1 LTRAS
6 VLLAALL
13 GAACQKEKALEPEAP
28 KGASLFE
35 VPKDQQAK
43 LTVVSVEKRAIAR
56 PLHVPAVVAFNE
68 LKTSDVVPLVS
79 GRVTKLLVNEGDHV
93 TAGQPL
99 LSIASPDSSDNTA
112 NLKRDRATL
121 ANKQTVLRRDQDLYE
136 HKAISLEELQ
146 SAQLDVTSAQA
157 TLEDDEAHVKI
168 AGTGAASASLR
179 SPISGIIAARHVSVG
194 EAVQSG
200 GNSVFT
206 VTDPTLIWV
215 VAHVYPEDVRRVAV
229 GDSAEIHSAATIGPM
244 SGKVTYIGAVID
256 TDTLTVPIRIA
267 VPNANGILKAG
278 LYVDASITPV
288 KTEDAELLPLSAL
301 LRDSDNL
308 PFVYLE
314 MGQGKFGRRHITI
327 GDQVG
332 DQIMIQDGL
341 KAGERVLASGALF
354 IQFADGLEH

>member
-1 LTRAS
+1 MTGTRL
-6 VLLAALL
+6 LLAMLFL
-13 GAACQKEKALEPEAP
+13 AACQKEKSVEPPPSAGP
-28 KGASLFE
+28 SLFE
-35 VPKDQQAK
+35 VPKEQLAK
-43 LTVVSVEKRAIAR
+43 LQVLSVERRAIAR

-99 LSIASPDSSDNTA
+99 LNIASPDSSDNTA
-112 NLKRDRATL
+112 NLKRDKATL

-146 SAQLDVTSAQA
+146 SAQLEVTAAQA
-157 TLEDDEAHVKI
+157 TLEDDGAHVKI
-168 AGTGAASASLR
+168 AGSGSASASLR

-229 GDSAEIHSAATIGPM
+229 GDAAEIHSAATSGPM
-244 SGKVTYIGAVID
+244 SGKVTYIGAIID

-278 LYVDASITPV
+278 LYVDASITPAR
-288 KTEDAELLPLSAL
+288 TEDAELLPLASL

-314 MGQGKFGRRHITI
+314 VSAGRFARRHITV

-332 DQIMIQDGL
+332 DQVMVQDGL

-354 IQFADGLEH
+354 AQFADGLEH

>member
-1 LTRAS
+1 MTKRM
-6 VLLAALL
+6 LLAALL
-13 GAACQKEKALEPEAP
+13 VAACQKEKSVEPPAS
-28 KGASLFE
+28 KGPSLFE

-43 LTVVSVEKRAIAR
+43 LQVLSVEKRSISR

-121 ANKQTVLRRDQDLYE
+121 ANKQTVLRRDEDLYE

-146 SAQLDVTSAQA
+146 TAQLDVTSAQA

-168 AGTGAASASLR
+168 AGTGKGQAFLR
-179 SPISGIIAARHVSVG
+179 SPISGVVVARHVSVG

-200 GNSVFT
+200 GNTVFT
-206 VTDPTLIWV
+206 VTDPSLVWV
-215 VAHVYPEDVRRVAV
+215 VAHVYPEDVRRVAL
-229 GDSAEIHSAATIGPM
+229 GDSAEIHSAALEAPM
-244 SGKVTYIGAVID
+244 KGKVTYIGAAID

-267 VPNANGILKAG
+267 VPNAEGVLKAG
-278 LYVDASITPV
+278 LYVDAEISPAHN
-288 KTEDAELLPLSAL
+288 EDVELLPLAAL
-301 LRDSDNL
+301 LRDNDNI

-314 MGQGKFGRRHITI
+314 VAPGQFARRHATI

-332 DQIMIQDGL
+332 TEIMIRDGL
-341 KAGERVLASGALF
+341 KEGDRVLASGALF
-354 IQFADGLEH
+354 VQFADTLEH